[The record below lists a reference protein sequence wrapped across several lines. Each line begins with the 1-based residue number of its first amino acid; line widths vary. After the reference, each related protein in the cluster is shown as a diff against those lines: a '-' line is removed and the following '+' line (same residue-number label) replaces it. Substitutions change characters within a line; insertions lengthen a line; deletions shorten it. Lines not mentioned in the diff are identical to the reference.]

1 MSDKGLELISALATA
16 ITSCSLYS
24 REHEVVRAQCAKAV
38 GLIEG
43 MYDEGRLG
51 LTVLGEAL
59 LVNGQKVKSKGIH
72 AANFIGRMRRKGVQ
86 QLVFHQGVTERELVD
101 CIADLAAR
109 GAPNVMLPHIA
120 IGSLEIRLD
129 AAGGDDPAAVVSAG
143 AERFK
148 AIHSGVSHFGSLD
161 IVGIEEIVIGF
172 LSVLRRQ
179 ENVLR
184 IVQPIRAHSDYTYA
198 HSANVTVL
206 SMFIA
211 ETIGVDD
218 DVLQDV
224 GVAGLM
230 HDIGKVFVDKK
241 ILEKDSKLDAE
252 EWDEMKKHTVY
263 GAQYLASLPEVPKLA
278 FVGAFEH
285 HMKFDGSGYPETRMH
300 GRRQHPVSQIIAVAD
315 FFDALRTERPYR
327 KPLELPAI
335 LGMLKDSAGRD
346 FNPLLVDHFIRAI
359 ASIPGGF

>member
-1 MSDKGLELISALATA
+1 MSDRGLELISAVATA

-24 REHEVVRAQCAKAV
+24 KEHEVVLAQCAKAV

-43 MYDEGRLG
+43 MYDEGQLG

-59 LVNGQKVKSKGIH
+59 LVNGRKVKSKGLH
-72 AANFIGRMRRKGVQ
+72 AVNFIGRMRRKGIQ
-86 QLVFHQGVTERELVD
+86 QLVFHQGVTAPELVE
-101 CIADLAAR
+101 CIAGLAAK
-109 GAPNVMLPHIA
+109 GSPKANLPHIA
-120 IGSLEIRLD
+120 VGSLEIRFN
-129 AAGGDDPAAVVSAG
+129 AAGGSDPAAVISAG
-143 AERFK
+143 AERIK
-148 AIHSGVSHFGSLD
+148 ALHSSVSHFGSID

-218 DVLQDV
+218 EVLQDV

-241 ILEKDSKLDAE
+241 ILEKDSKLDAG
-252 EWDEMKKHTVY
+252 EWDEMKKHTVF
-263 GAQYLASLPEVPKLA
+263 GAQYLASLPEVPRLA

-285 HMKFDGSGYPETRMH
+285 HMKFDGTGYPNTRLH
-300 GRRQHPVSQIIAVAD
+300 GRRQHPVSQIIAIAD

-327 KPLELPAI
+327 RPLEMPAI
-335 LGMLKDSAGRD
+335 LGMLKDSSGKD
-346 FNPLLVDHFIRAI
+346 FNPVLVDHFIRSLSA
-359 ASIPGGF
+359 IPGGF